1 MARRTVRAAFRIG
14 TSMDRRR
21 IAVCL
26 SGAAAFVPLYAP
38 QSLLPLLREF
48 LGNSP
53 AMAGAVVSAGTAGV
67 AVAAPLVGRLADRLG
82 RQRVIVLA
90 AFLAAIPSL
99 LSALAPTPHLLI
111 AARLLEGLA
120 LPGIFA
126 VTVAYTADQWPL
138 HEARP
143 VTALYVAGT
152 IGGGFCGRLLSGL
165 VAEFAGWRWAFAALA
180 VLQLALAI
188 LIRAWLTADR
198 PIPRSADAPRTRVID
213 LLANPALRAVYL
225 AGFSLLFALVAG
237 FTYISLRLGAAPF
250 NFGPGA
256 LSAIFVVYLASML
269 TTPFSGRL
277 LNRYGHSRVLAV
289 SWGAAVLGLLIT
301 IPASLPGIIIG
312 LTLFSGG
319 LFFAQTAATTF
330 VGEAMPR
337 ARGAAVGLYVTSYYI
352 GGSVGGILPA
362 PLWSHF
368 GWTGVVALIA
378 LAGVVSVSLG
388 HRAFRYHAATIAAAR

>member
-1 MARRTVRAAFRIG
+1 
-14 TSMDRRR
+14 MDRRR

-48 LGNSP
+48 VGNSP

-67 AVAAPLVGRLADRLG
+67 AIAAPLVGRLADRLG
-82 RQRVIVLA
+82 RRHVIVFA

-99 LSALAPTPHLLI
+99 LSALAPTPHLLV

-138 HEARP
+138 HAARR
-143 VTALYVAGT
+143 VTALYIAGT
-152 IGGGFCGRLLSGL
+152 IGGGFCGRLLSGV
-165 VAEFAGWRWAFAALA
+165 VAEFMGWRWAFVALA
-180 VLQLALAI
+180 VLQLVLAVV
-188 LIRAWLTADR
+188 IRAWLTADK
-198 PIPRSADAPRTRVID
+198 PQPRSTDAPRTRIID
-213 LLANPALRAVYL
+213 LLTNPALGAVYV

-237 FTYISLRLGAAPF
+237 FTYISLRLGEAPF

-256 LSAIFVVYLASML
+256 LSAIFVVYLASIF

-289 SWGAAVLGLLIT
+289 SWGTAIVGLLIT
-301 IPASLPGIIIG
+301 IPASLPAVIVG
-312 LTLFSGG
+312 LILFSGG

-330 VGEAMPR
+330 IGEAMPR

-368 GWTGVVALIA
+368 GWPGVVALIA
-378 LAGVVSVSLG
+378 LAGVVSVTLG
-388 HRAFRYHAATIAAAR
+388 QHGFRHHAAMIAARR

>member
-1 MARRTVRAAFRIG
+1 
-14 TSMDRRR
+14 MDRRR
-21 IAVCL
+21 VAVCL
-26 SGAAAFVPLYAP
+26 CGAAAFVPLYAP
-38 QSLLPLLREF
+38 QSLLPLLKSF
-48 LGNSP
+48 VGDSP

-82 RQRVIVLA
+82 RRYVIVLA
-90 AFLAAIPSL
+90 AFLAVIPSL

-138 HEARP
+138 HEARR
-143 VTALYVAGT
+143 VTALYIAGT

-165 VAEFAGWRWAFAALA
+165 VAELAGWRWAFAALA
-180 VLQLALAI
+180 MLQLILALV
-188 LIRAWLTADR
+188 IRAWLAPDQVQ
-198 PIPRSADAPRTRVID
+198 PRVANAPRARVID
-213 LLANPALRAVYL
+213 LLGNPALRAIYL

-237 FTYISLRLGAAPF
+237 FTYISLRLGAPPF

-277 LNRYGHSRVLAV
+277 LNRYGHSRVLAFA
-289 SWGAAVLGLLIT
+289 WGAAVLGLLIT
-301 IPASLPGIIIG
+301 IPASLPAVIVG
-312 LTLFSGG
+312 LILFSGG

-362 PLWSHF
+362 PLWSRF
-368 GWTGVVALIA
+368 GWPGVVALIA
-378 LAGVVSVSLG
+378 LAGVASVMLAQRG
-388 HRAFRYHAATIAAAR
+388 FRHHAAAQQRLAPQRFSASD